1 MAYTKTSLISSPIES
16 AFGISETLGF
26 DYDLAVGAG
35 ASVLQFFGKKEE
47 TKQERA
53 KRDGQKEQTKQERAK
68 RDAAAD
74 AAAAAAAAKGGGGGD
89 SSSGKIPTAYLVAG
103 GLAVAGLLVFAMR
116 RQ

>member
-16 AFGISETLGF
+16 PFGISETLGF
-26 DYDLAVGAG
+26 DYDLAAGVG

-53 KRDGQKEQTKQERAK
+53 KRD
-68 RDAAAD
+68 AAA
-74 AAAAAAAAKGGGGGD
+74 AQAAAAAAAKGGGGGGT
-89 SSSGKIPTAYLVAG
+89 SGGSGGKIPTAYLVAG

-116 RQ
+116 RK